1 MVSSY
6 AVDTGEDVLL
16 FDPLDVPA
24 ELLERSTA
32 VVLTCPWHRRDAPQ
46 LGLPIHVPPP
56 DPPDPDPVRGEVFH
70 AGDTLPLGVRA
81 FEGFEPNDLVLYVES
96 RRAVVF
102 GDTLIDRGNGLQ
114 VHPDWP
120 VRAGGAEEV
129 IQRLRPLLD
138 LPVELV
144 LPTHADP
151 TDRAALER
159 ALSG

>member
-6 AVDTGEDVLL
+6 AVDTGESLLL

-24 ELLERSTA
+24 EILERASA

-46 LGLPIHVPPP
+46 LGLPIYVPPP
-56 DPPDPDPVRGEVFH
+56 DPPDPDPVRGEVFRS
-70 AGDTLPLGVRA
+70 GDTLPFGVRA

-96 RRAVVF
+96 CRAVVV

-114 VHPDWP
+114 VHPAWP
-120 VRAGGAEEV
+120 GPGIAAEEV
-129 IQRLRPLLD
+129 IHRLRPLLA

-144 LPTHADP
+144 LPAHGAP
-151 TDRAALER
+151 TDRGALER
-159 ALSG
+159 ALS